1 MYADPRSKLGEDGHK
16 MYSGYFMRAKTPAT
30 CRVGLFLQLTA
41 ESANCSVLV
50 VIFQFEEN
58 VMTSLILHGS
68 RFANCIIVHVQFSLG
83 NKSPSC

>member
-1 MYADPRSKLGEDGHK
+1 MYADPRIKLGEDGYK
-16 MYSGYFMRAKTPAT
+16 TYSGYFMRAKIPAT

-58 VMTSLILHGS
+58 VMANLILHGS
-68 RFANCIIVHVQFSLG
+68 RFPNCIIVHVQFSLD

>member
-1 MYADPRSKLGEDGHK
+1 MYADPRIKLGEDGHK
-16 MYSGYFMRAKTPAT
+16 TYSGYFMRAKIPAT
-30 CRVGLFLQLTA
+30 FRVGLFLQLTA

-58 VMTSLILHGS
+58 VMTNLILHGS
-68 RFANCIIVHVQFSLG
+68 RFPNCIIVHVQFSLG